1 MRRGGRLVTCGA
13 TSGPSG
19 SINLMQLFQQQYRI
33 TGSFGCRVANMA
45 SALERIASGVRP
57 VIDTEYTLETYA
69 EGLGRLQH
77 RDVFGKILVS
87 L

>member
-1 MRRGGRLVTCGA
+1 MVTCGA

-33 TGSFGCRVANMA
+33 FGSFGAPMRSIA
-45 SALERIASGVRP
+45 SAMARMASGVLP
-57 VIDTEYTLETYA
+57 VVDTEFTLESFR
-69 EGLGRLQH
+69 EGLARMEE
-77 RDVFGKILVS
+77 RDVFGKLVVG